1 MKWSFFDWLVLV
13 AVASGLWFAIY
24 MTVRTQQ
31 KSEAC
36 EADGGVYV
44 KTAQGWACLEVKRK

>member
-1 MKWSFFDWLVLV
+1 MKWGRLDWLLLG
-13 AVASGLWFAIY
+13 AIALAALFAGY
-24 MTVRTQQ
+24 MTLRVQQ